1 MNKDMNELLLVS
13 NKKLTKLKL
22 VILIRIEQEKF
33 SKLFDEIVVHIH
45 LKKDDYRQTL
55 SIASLGVF
63 PPYFN
68 KICIS
73 SIARLRKCLAASY
86 VQRRALCSNSLANV

>member
-33 SKLFDEIVVHIH
+33 SKLFNEIVLHIH
-45 LKKDDYRQTL
+45 SKKDDYRQTL
-55 SIASLGVF
+55 
-63 PPYFN
+63 
-68 KICIS
+68 
-73 SIARLRKCLAASY
+73 
-86 VQRRALCSNSLANV
+86 